1 MQMHVYPRL
10 ELIGDRDPVTKEHTD
25 GYTVIRSVM
34 KTRIDRLI
42 ETVSRCI
49 LDESKVRLCSVCN
62 ARPRAT

>member
-10 ELIGDRDPVTKEHTD
+10 ELIGDRDPVTKNTRMD
-25 GYTVIRSVM
+25 IRLRSVM

-49 LDESKVRLCSVCN
+49 LDESESVGV
-62 ARPRAT
+62 AIAMPDHA

>member
-1 MQMHVYPRL
+1 MYADARISPARINWRQ
-10 ELIGDRDPVTKEHTD
+10 GS
-25 GYTVIRSVM
+25 GYKKAHRRIYGFVM